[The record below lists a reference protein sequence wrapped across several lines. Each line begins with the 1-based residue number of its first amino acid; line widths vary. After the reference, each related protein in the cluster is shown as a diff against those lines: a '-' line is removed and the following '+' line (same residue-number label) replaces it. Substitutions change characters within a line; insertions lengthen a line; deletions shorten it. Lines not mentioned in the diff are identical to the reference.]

1 MEISE
6 IMTGQVVSICEDEP
20 VIAAARLMKQYNFG
34 AVPVRDE
41 RGRLKGIVTD
51 RDIVLR
57 CVASGVSPRDLRV
70 SEIMSR
76 NIETVSPHE
85 NAEKAAE
92 RMAERQVRRLPVTDG
107 GLLVGIVALG
117 DMARCRSCDME
128 AGEALS
134 GISENF
140 RRK

>member
-34 AVPVRDE
+34 SVPVRDD
-41 RGRLKGIVTD
+41 RGHLKGIITD

-57 CVASGVSPRDLRV
+57 CVAPGVSPRDLKV

-76 NIETVSPHE
+76 NLETASPHDD
-85 NAEKAAE
+85 AAWAAE
-92 RMAERQVRRLPVTDG
+92 RMSERQIRRLPVTDDG
-107 GLLVGIVALG
+107 MLIGIVALG

-128 AGEALS
+128 AGQALS

>member
-6 IMTGQVVSICEDEP
+6 IMTGQVISVSEDEP
-20 VIAAARLMKQYNFG
+20 VTAAARLMKRFNIG

-41 RGRLKGIVTD
+41 KGRLRGIVTD

-57 CVASGVSPRDLRV
+57 CVASDETADDTRVRD
-70 SEIMSR
+70 IMTR
-76 NIETVSPHE
+76 NLETASPHDD
-85 NAEKAAE
+85 AGKAAE
-92 RMAERQVRRLPVTDG
+92 RMAERQVRRLPVTEDG
-107 GLLVGIVALG
+107 VLIGIVALG

-128 AGEALS
+128 AGQALS

-140 RRK
+140 RKK

>member
-1 MEISE
+1 MEVSE
-6 IMTGQVVSICEDEP
+6 IMTGQVISICEDEP
-20 VIAAARLMKQYNFG
+20 VIAAAKLMKQRNIG
-34 AVPVRDE
+34 SLPVRDD
-41 RGRLKGIVTD
+41 RGKLKGIVTD

-57 CVASGVSPRDLRV
+57 CVASGASAQELRV
-70 SEIMSR
+70 GEIMSR
-76 NIETVSPHE
+76 NLETVSPHE
-85 NAEKAAE
+85 DAGKVAE
-92 RMAERQVRRLPVTDG
+92 RMSERQVRRLPVTDDG
-107 GLLVGIVALG
+107 VLIGIIALG

>member
-6 IMTGQVVSICEDEP
+6 IMTGQVISIGEDEP
-20 VIAAARLMKQYNFG
+20 VTAAARLMKRFNIG
-34 AVPVRDE
+34 AVPVRGE
-41 RGRLKGIVTD
+41 RGTLRGIVTD

-57 CVASGVSPRDLRV
+57 CVASDTPAETMRV

-76 NIETVSPHE
+76 NLETASPHDD
-85 NAEKAAE
+85 AGKAAE
-92 RMAERQVRRLPVTDG
+92 RMAGRQVRRLPVTEDG
-107 GLLVGIVALG
+107 VLIGIVALG

-140 RRK
+140 RSK

>member
-6 IMTGQVVSICEDEP
+6 IMTGQVISICEDEP
-20 VIAAARLMKQYNFG
+20 VTAAARLMKRFNIG

-41 RGRLKGIVTD
+41 KGRLKGIVTD

-57 CVASGVSPRDLRV
+57 CVASDTAAEETRV
-70 SEIMSR
+70 GEIMSR
-76 NIETVSPHE
+76 NIETASPHDD
-85 NAEKAAE
+85 AGKAAR
-92 RMAERQVRRLPVTDG
+92 RMSERQVRRLPVTEDG
-107 GLLVGIVALG
+107 MLIGIVALG

-140 RRK
+140 RKK

>member
-6 IMTGQVVSICEDEP
+6 IMTEQVISIGEDEP
-20 VIAAARLMKQYNFG
+20 VTAAARLMKRFNIG
-34 AVPVRDE
+34 AVPVHDS
-41 RGRLKGIVTD
+41 RGKLKGIVTD

-57 CVASGVSPRDLRV
+57 CVASDASAQELRV
-70 SEIMSR
+70 GEIMSR
-76 NIETVSPHE
+76 NLETASPHDD
-85 NAEKAAE
+85 AAQVAG
-92 RMAERQVRRLPVTDG
+92 RMSERQVRRLPVTDDG
-107 GLLVGIVALG
+107 VLIGIVALG

-140 RRK
+140 RKK

>member
-6 IMTGQVVSICEDEP
+6 IMTGQVISICEDEP
-20 VIAAARLMKQYNFG
+20 VTAAARLMKRFNIG

-41 RGRLKGIVTD
+41 KGRLRGIVTD

-57 CVASGVSPRDLRV
+57 CVASDTDAGDTRV
-70 SEIMSR
+70 GEIMSR
-76 NIETVSPHE
+76 NLETASPHE
-85 NAEKAAE
+85 DAEKAAS
-92 RMAERQVRRLPVTDG
+92 RMSERQVRRLPVTEDG
-107 GLLVGIVALG
+107 MLIGIVALG

-128 AGEALS
+128 AGAALS

-140 RRK
+140 RKK